1 MKHITRKKEFF
12 ENKSKEC
19 IGKPED
25 LWKAAKSLELLN
37 KSSWCIDVGFP
48 ENQIVKHDTKSI
60 SKTLKIFYSNLAG
73 K

>member
-25 LWKAAKSLELLN
+25 LWKAAKSLGLLN
-37 KSSWCIDVGFP
+37 ESSWCIDGTFP

-60 SKTLKIFYSNLAG
+60 WKIFKIFFSNLTG

>member
-25 LWKAAKSLELLN
+25 LWKAAKSLGLLN
-37 KSSWCIDVGFP
+37 ESSWCIDGTFP

-60 SKTLKIFYSNLAG
+60 WKIFKIFYSNLTG